1 MKLKRYF
8 LFPLY
13 AALGLVAVSAHAQEQ
28 ASIDYTAIESLGIY
42 DQVHEKSLGTS
53 IYQGISRSELKF
65 FMNEITTSSW
75 GAIDHVY
82 NDLLLTSADANI
94 INNDIPT
101 DDSNNL
107 LSVRLNA
114 LIKRGLAAQANSL
127 YSKLEDVSQSES
139 IARAGVLS
147 FLFSGKKAL
156 ACLDEKTLFPYFKDI
171 DFWKDLD
178 LYCTYT
184 HITDKA
190 ALAEKK
196 DKAQSAV
203 LKSIIESDTYKLT
216 YAPKIF
222 AELSEFDRA
231 ILTADKRIL
240 LDAEHIPDMS
250 QLPPLDI
257 TSLLLQNNISIENQA
272 KLLSASVATGI
283 STKKDIIAFY
293 TQILED
299 KENKSDIATLAKL
312 YDETKD
318 SFLGLKRDEKI
329 AQAFTLSQQ
338 YGRELIIPFSPVL
351 EKMKVGQDLSL
362 DNAYHAALIL
372 TQNNDVLPGHWVK
385 DLESLVND
393 KKNAYTKAYW
403 LLLALNA
410 LHISKDEDLIDDM
423 DQALSI
429 FINNNAHAAAFKN
442 IIENVDRTPVYSDK
456 FRYVYEND
464 FDSAWNTRYIMP
476 PAILMDALEH
486 SSENQHVGISLLIS
500 AYILGQID
508 ANVIH
513 ERNLSDIIIALQ
525 KTGLETLSRNIL
537 AQAILE
543 TGYKGD

>member
-8 LFPLY
+8 LFPLCT
-13 AALGLVAVSAHAQEQ
+13 AIALIAVSAHAQ
-28 ASIDYTAIESLGIY
+28 ADIDYAAIESLGIY
-42 DQVHEKSLGTS
+42 DQANEKSLGTS
-53 IYQGISRSELKF
+53 LYQEANRSELIY
-65 FMNEITTSSW
+65 FMNAIPSSSW
-75 GAIDHVY
+75 GALDHIY

-94 INNDIPT
+94 INNDIPGS
-101 DDSNNL
+101 DLNNL
-107 LSVRLNA
+107 LSVRLNV

-156 ACLDEKTLFPYFKDI
+156 ACLDEKTLFPHFKDI

-178 LYCTYT
+178 LFCTYT

-190 ALAEKK
+190 ALAEVKE
-196 DKAQSAV
+196 KAQSAV
-203 LKSIIESDTYKLT
+203 LKSIIESDTYKVT
-216 YAPKIF
+216 YAPEIF

-240 LDAEHIPDMS
+240 LDAEHMTS
-250 QLPPLDI
+250 VSKLPPLDI
-257 TSLLLQNNISIENQA
+257 TSLLLQDNISIENKA
-272 KLLSASVATGI
+272 KLLSASVVAGI
-283 STKKDIIAFY
+283 STKDDIITFY

-299 KENKSDIATLAKL
+299 KENKSDIAALAKL

-338 YGRELIIPFSPVL
+338 YGEALILPFSPVL
-351 EKMKVGQDLSL
+351 AKMTIGNDLSL
-362 DNAYHAALIL
+362 DNAYRAALIL
-372 TQNNDVLPGHWVK
+372 IQNNQILPAHWAK
-385 DLESLVND
+385 DLERLVND
-393 KKNAYTKAYW
+393 KKNDNTKVYW
-403 LLLALNA
+403 LLLAVNS
-410 LHISKDEDLIDDM
+410 LHISKDEDLDNNIN
-423 DQALSI
+423 QALSML
-429 FINNNAHAAAFKN
+429 INNNAHAAALKN

-476 PAILMDALEH
+476 PAILMDALRH
-486 SSENQHVGISLLIS
+486 SSENQNVGLSLLIS

-513 ERNLSDIIIALQ
+513 ERNLSDITIALQ

-543 TGYKGD
+543 AGYKGD